1 MNLETFLKYFSLM
14 ADVGKVSVYFCN
26 NSAGSCN
33 NIEYI
38 MLPFQGPVSSRG
50 AVRGEPKIFVID
62 FLYKAILINFMNQ
75 RLAYTYLF
83 QTMRNNRDRLGY
95 ERG

>member
-1 MNLETFLKYFSLM
+1 M

-50 AVRGEPKIFVID
+50 AARGKPKLSLILFLILRLFYKSGVRCREHCKIIT
-62 FLYKAILINFMNQ
+62 LIKHPC
-75 RLAYTYLF
+75 
-83 QTMRNNRDRLGY
+83 
-95 ERG
+95 

>member
-1 MNLETFLKYFSLM
+1 M
-14 ADVGKVSVYFCN
+14 ADMGKVSVYFCN

-50 AVRGEPKIFVID
+50 AVMGKPTKLVFFHHSHV
-62 FLYKAILINFMNQ
+62 YS
-75 RLAYTYLF
+75 
-83 QTMRNNRDRLGY
+83 
-95 ERG
+95 

>member
-1 MNLETFLKYFSLM
+1 M

-50 AVRGEPKIFVID
+50 AARG
-62 FLYKAILINFMNQ
+62 
-75 RLAYTYLF
+75 YTKNCL
-83 QTMRNNRDRLGY
+83 
-95 ERG
+95 

>member
-1 MNLETFLKYFSLM
+1 M
-14 ADVGKVSVYFCN
+14 ADMGKVSVYFCN

-50 AVRGEPKIFVID
+50 AVTGVTNKVSILLIIQIFNLNPRKV
-62 FLYKAILINFMNQ
+62 LQKSM
-75 RLAYTYLF
+75 
-83 QTMRNNRDRLGY
+83 
-95 ERG
+95 

>member
-1 MNLETFLKYFSLM
+1 M
-14 ADVGKVSVYFCN
+14 ADMGKVSVYFCN

-50 AVRGEPKIFVID
+50 AVMGKPIKLVFIIIHIFNLD
-62 FLYKAILINFMNQ
+62 H
-75 RLAYTYLF
+75 
-83 QTMRNNRDRLGY
+83 
-95 ERG
+95 